1 VPTAELLPLREP
13 GQGPDEAEPDGGDG
27 RAPDGGIAWTQLG
40 TRRRDWRASSTTR
53 RCAFDLGAKE
63 SELAELTE
71 RSADPNLWDD
81 PTSAQRVMRRAEE
94 LRAEIETW
102 RAMADRARGLA
113 EMAELAAADPDEG
126 AALALAPD
134 LERDLAGL
142 QADWNRMEQQLLL
155 SEPFDERGA
164 IVSVYAGAGG
174 TESQDWAEMLL
185 RMYLRWAERARF
197 KTEIL
202 EATEGE
208 EAGLKSVSFSVDGR
222 WAYGRLRSERG
233 VHRLVRISPYDS
245 QKRRH
250 TSFALVEVMPEVP
263 EDAAAE
269 IDEKEL
275 RIDTYRSS
283 GAGGQH
289 VNKTD
294 SAVRLTHLPT
304 GIVVAVQSERSQHQ
318 NKDRAMSV
326 LRAKLIERQM
336 EEREA
341 EMARLRGEHVEAGW
355 GNQIR
360 SYVLQ
365 PYTMVKDLRTGVET
379 SNPTAVLD
387 GELDAFIEGYLRSRV
402 GEGDPTPTA

>member
-1 VPTAELLPLREP
+1 
-13 GQGPDEAEPDGGDG
+13 
-27 RAPDGGIAWTQLG
+27 
-40 TRRRDWRASSTTR
+40 
-53 RCAFDLGAKE
+53 
-63 SELAELTE
+63 
-71 RSADPNLWDD
+71 
-81 PTSAQRVMRRAEE
+81 MRRAEE
-94 LRAEIETW
+94 LRSGIQTW
-102 RAMADRARGLA
+102 RELAQRADGLA
-113 EMAELAAADPDEG
+113 EMAEMAAADPE
-126 AALALAPD
+126 AAATLLPD
-134 LERDLAGL
+134 LERDLAAL
-142 QADWNRMEQQLLL
+142 QADWGRMEQQLLL
-155 SEPFDERGA
+155 GEPFDERGA
-164 IVSVYAGAGG
+164 IVSVHAGAGG

-185 RMYLRWAERARF
+185 RMYLRWAETRRF
-197 KTEIL
+197 RTEIL

-208 EAGLKSVSFSVDGR
+208 EAGLKSVSFSIDGR
-222 WAYGRLRSERG
+222 WAYGNLRSERG

-263 EDAAAE
+263 EDAAVE
-269 IDEKEL
+269 IDEKDL
-275 RIDTYRSS
+275 RVDTYRSS

-294 SAVRLTHLPT
+294 SAVRITHNPT

-318 NKDRAMSV
+318 NRDRAMAV

-379 SNPTAVLD
+379 SNPSAVLD
-387 GELDAFIEGYLRSRV
+387 GDLDAFIEGYLRSRV
-402 GEGDPTPTA
+402 GEGDPAPAA